1 MNPIRSRFATFL
13 LLLGALLLAL
23 SEVVHPLF
31 HHSPA
36 CGEAVQA
43 VTETVLDTDSGHT
56 ALTPGL
62 KFCPVCSGIFSA
74 AEPLAAQPV
83 IFANY
88 PGFQTPLNAAEPD
101 TAPYFRLRARV
112 MIAYNISRKTPKSK
126 AISAERQRCSKTRNS
141 DC

>member
-1 MNPIRSRFATFL
+1 MTPIRSRFATSL

-31 HHSPA
+31 HHSPG
-36 CGEAVQA
+36 CGETAQA

-74 AEPLAAQPV
+74 AEPLAAQPAA
-83 IFANY
+83 FSDH
-88 PGFQTPLNAAEPD
+88 PDFQTPLNAAGAD
-101 TAPYFRLRARV
+101 TAPYFRLRAR
-112 MIAYNISRKTPKSK
+112 APPF
-126 AISAERQRCSKTRNS
+126 C
-141 DC
+141 

>member
-1 MNPIRSRFATFL
+1 MDSIRSRFATSL

-101 TAPYFRLRARV
+101 TAPYFRLRAR
-112 MIAYNISRKTPKSK
+112 APPF
-126 AISAERQRCSKTRNS
+126 C
-141 DC
+141 

>member
-1 MNPIRSRFATFL
+1 MNPIRSRFATSL

-36 CGEAVQA
+36 CGE
-43 VTETVLDTDSGHT
+43 ETVLDTDSGHT

-101 TAPYFRLRARV
+101 TAPYFRLRAR
-112 MIAYNISRKTPKSK
+112 APPF
-126 AISAERQRCSKTRNS
+126 C
-141 DC
+141 